1 MFSKL
6 DLVRAYH
13 QIPVHPDDIPK
24 TAVVTPFGLF
34 EFLRM
39 PFGLRNAAQTFQRF
53 IDQVLRGLPF
63 ANVYID
69 DVLIVSATHQEH
81 QEHLKQV
88 FERLQRYNIIVN
100 PSKCQLGVPSIQF
113 LGHLVDKDGITPLP
127 EKVYIIKNYPHP
139 TSQRSL
145 REFLGILNFYH
156 RFIPNCAHVL
166 HPLTA
171 LLSAKSKKPSKQQ
184 KKR

>member
-1 MFSKL
+1 MWHKNLMKFTTIHSQNWTYNATVL
-6 DLVRAYH
+6 PN
-13 QIPVHPDDIPK
+13 IFPV
-24 TAVVTPFGLF
+24 
-34 EFLRM
+34 
-39 PFGLRNAAQTFQRF
+39 NAAQTFQRF

-63 ANVYID
+63 AYVYIN
-69 DVLIVSATHQEH
+69 DVLIASATHQEH

-88 FERLQRYNIIVN
+88 FEQLQRYNIIVN
-100 PSKCQLGVPSIQF
+100 PSKCQLGVSSIQF

-127 EKVYIIKNYPHP
+127 EKVNIIKNYLRP

-166 HPLTA
+166 HPLIA
-171 LLSAKSKKPSKQQ
+171 LLSAKSKNTFNWPTNALKPSKQQ